1 MNTNPFTTS
10 KEVRQYNSEIE
21 SEYTTAIISGYRGH
35 YTIAFN
41 DSNFAGLVPLCLSK
55 QSRKDRVFKSLDT
68 AVAYAYSLGCSFV
81 KIHAYEVPSK
91 TITGEDVIHNFLTLL
106 D

>member
-1 MNTNPFTTS
+1 MNNYPFIS
-10 KEVRQYNSEIE
+10 CKEVKKHNLEDDSKY
-21 SEYTTAIISGYRGH
+21 YKAIISGHKGH

-41 DSNFAGLVPLCLSK
+41 DSNFSGLVRLGLSK

-81 KIHAYEVPSK
+81 NIHAYKVPSK
-91 TITGEDVIHNFLTLL
+91 TITGEDVVNNFLTLL
-106 D
+106 V